1 MGSLFSLG
9 SPNVDIH
16 MVKTRLGTGVQ
27 HVQPGVQAGG
37 LHVGRESEEKKA
49 KAASRA
55 WPVSETWVGN
65 NEEQLLELE
74 GEESEGSVR
83 ALEDDSDDEPQD
95 HTAFLNL
102 ANFPVPDEPSS
113 GEEGGGGEEG
123 KEESEEGS
131 EEGGEEESEDSEKD
145 VPLAQ
150 RKRKVARV

>member
-55 WPVSETWVGN
+55 WEMSETWVGN
-65 NEEQLLELE
+65 DEEQLLELE
-74 GEESEGSVR
+74 GGESDGSVQEGCTGLIKDSR
-83 ALEDDSDDEPQD
+83 AD
-95 HTAFLNL
+95 HVSWL
-102 ANFPVPDEPSS
+102 DMYMY
-113 GEEGGGGEEG
+113 
-123 KEESEEGS
+123 
-131 EEGGEEESEDSEKD
+131 
-145 VPLAQ
+145 
-150 RKRKVARV
+150 